1 MLIAN
6 NMGEIRVIFPA
17 TFLFLSIFFT
27 EHVKNKTKVVEN
39 EIESVIENDRHLT
52 FLEILKFKPF
62 SII

>member
-1 MLIAN
+1 MI
-6 NMGEIRVIFPA
+6 PPPPC
-17 TFLFLSIFFT
+17 FLSIFFS
-27 EHVKNKTKVVEN
+27 EHVKNKTKVVET

>member
-1 MLIAN
+1 
-6 NMGEIRVIFPA
+6 MGEIKGDSPPPC
-17 TFLFLSIFFT
+17 FLSIFFS
-27 EHVKNKTKVVEN
+27 EHVKNKTKVVET